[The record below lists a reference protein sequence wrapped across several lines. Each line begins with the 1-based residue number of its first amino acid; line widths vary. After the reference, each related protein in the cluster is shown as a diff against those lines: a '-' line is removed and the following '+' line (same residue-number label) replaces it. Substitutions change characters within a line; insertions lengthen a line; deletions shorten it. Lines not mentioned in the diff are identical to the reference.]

1 MLVLYEADIV
11 RYLRN
16 KVVTRSESVLV
27 LFGTGTF
34 FIWEGNCL
42 EPIIEIRNLS
52 KTFGSGKE
60 QVAALQNVSLSVQ
73 PGEIFGIIGLSGAGK
88 STLVRC
94 INLLERPDEG
104 QMLFH
109 GKNLMVM
116 KDKQLRQ
123 QRRNISMIFQSFN
136 LLDQRTALDNICFPL
151 ELVGTPRK
159 EARRKAMELLETV
172 GLPDKANAYP
182 VQLSGGQKQRI
193 AIARAL
199 ASDPEVLLCDEATS
213 ALDPQTTDSILKL
226 LQKINRE
233 RGITVIIITHQMSV
247 IEQVCHRVAI
257 LDHGEVAEI
266 GEVEEVFRNP
276 RTAAGRRLVSPDT
289 TALPLSTWEGHVAR
303 IAFNGNASADPI
315 IASVALDLGVKVSI
329 LGADTRNIDGKAFG
343 TMLVS
348 LPDDPDEKL
357 RVMKYLN
364 SHPGVTAE
372 EVQ

>member
-1 MLVLYEADIV
+1 M
-11 RYLRN
+11 
-16 KVVTRSESVLV
+16 
-27 LFGTGTF
+27 
-34 FIWEGNCL
+34 
-42 EPIIEIRNLS
+42 EPIIEIKNLS
-52 KTFGSGKE
+52 KTFGTGDN
-60 QVAALQNVSLSVQ
+60 QVAALHNVSLAVK

-123 QRRNISMIFQSFN
+123 QRRTISMIFQSFN
-136 LLDQRTALDNICFPL
+136 LLDQRTALDNILFPL

-159 EARRKAMELLETV
+159 EAKQRALELLETV

-199 ASDPEVLLCDEATS
+199 ASNPEVLLCDEATS

-226 LQKINRE
+226 LQKINQE

-247 IEQVCHRVAI
+247 IEQICHRVAI

-303 IAFNGNASADPI
+303 IAFNGNASSDPI
-315 IASVALDLGVKVSI
+315 IASIAMDLGLKVSI

-348 LPDDPDEKL
+348 LPDDKHDRR
-357 RVMKYLN
+357 RVMDYLN
-364 SHPGVTAE
+364 DHPGVTAE

>member
-116 KDKQLRQ
+116 KDRQLRQ